1 MERKDVGLQ
10 LKDGDKI
17 SELELDPELKKI
29 IEMVRNSSPL
39 ALGKSDEEIIEMI
52 ELISPC
58 GAWKISRK

>member
-17 SELELDPELKKI
+17 SETEIDPELKKI
-29 IEMVRNSSPL
+29 IEIVRNSSPL
-39 ALGKSDEEIIEMI
+39 ASGKSDEEIIKMI

-58 GAWKISRK
+58 RAWRNEQ